1 MQQAHDRPTKRII
14 SSKSNLQLAFDCRI
28 RFKNVVGFEK
38 HVLTAATTVA
48 EIDEYE
54 LYCEKFLLSRG
65 RKVKLSCII
74 ITDEVA
80 AVR

>member
-54 LYCEKFLLSRG
+54 LYCEKYRG
-65 RKVKLSCII
+65 RKVKFSCII